1 MLPLFTHVPPCHLV
15 TLCYLLFSLFR
26 FFFSPCSPLFLLFL
40 LFLLFPYSSVL
51 FVYLVT
57 CSPLFLFPCSD
68 LFTCSPCSSGF
79 PLFALLPTDHSCSP
93 CPLVDALVPRCF
105 PPCFP
110 WPLSFFSLVSLVCL
124 FTPFPP
130 CFPFSL
136 LSPCSFVFCFLRSH
150 CLLSCLMSY
159 EQLFV

>member
-1 MLPLFTHVPPCHLV
+1 MSPLV
-15 TLCYLLFSLFR
+15 TLLPFVTSCFPCFV
-26 FFFSPCSPLFLLFL
+26 FFFSPCSPLFL

-124 FTPFPP
+124 FTPFPS

-136 LSPCSFVFCFLRSH
+136 LSPCSFVPLCFLFPPFP
-150 CLLSCLMSY
+150 LSGVLSNV
-159 EQLFV
+159 L